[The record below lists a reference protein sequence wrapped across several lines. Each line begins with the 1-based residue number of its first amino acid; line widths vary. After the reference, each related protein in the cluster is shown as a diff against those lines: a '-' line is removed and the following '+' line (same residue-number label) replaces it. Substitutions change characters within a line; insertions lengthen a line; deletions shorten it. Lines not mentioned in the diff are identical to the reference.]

1 MTAGPPICPTFDR
14 PGAAVASRRVTTPPD
29 MDPAVARLLE
39 RRAPAVV
46 SAPALWREP
55 IRFVLLAATAV
66 IAVTTNLPWLH
77 QEGIGIELVLTGNS
91 GLADGTLLTIVAIAT
106 SLLITNR
113 DADGSRTWLLRWLPA
128 ILGVV
133 GLLFVLSAARNMELQ
148 IQIWRRYGATGV
160 YEPGFFAFVARG
172 SCSAVIALWL
182 GVRRGDASTTAGR
195 PNERLV
201 VRRAGLLA
209 VLASV
214 AGVVVGTLI
223 GGAVA
228 LSLDVDP
235 AAVGVPLLALSV
247 LGGAVGGV
255 LASRLAG
262 MLLEP

>member
-1 MTAGPPICPTFDR
+1 
-14 PGAAVASRRVTTPPD
+14 

-39 RRAPAVV
+39 RRAPVIVA
-46 SAPALWREP
+46 ARPLWREP
-55 IRFVLLAATAV
+55 IRLVLLAATAV
-66 IAVTTNLPWLH
+66 VAVTTNLPWLH

-91 GLADGTLLTIVAIAT
+91 GLADGTLLTVVAIAT
-106 SLLITNR
+106 SVLITNR
-113 DADGSRTWLLRWLPA
+113 DAAGSRTWLLRWLPA

-133 GLLFVLSAARNMELQ
+133 GLLLVLSAARNMELQ

-160 YEPGFFAFVARG
+160 YEPGFFVFVVAG
-172 SCSAVIALWL
+172 IVFGAIALWL
-182 GVRRGDASTTAGR
+182 GVRRGRARTTDGV

-201 VRRAGLLA
+201 VRRSGLLT
-209 VLASV
+209 VLVSI

-228 LSLDVDP
+228 LGLDVDP

-255 LASRLAG
+255 LASRIAR

>member
-1 MTAGPPICPTFDR
+1 
-14 PGAAVASRRVTTPPD
+14 

-39 RRAPAVV
+39 RRSPILVAARP
-46 SAPALWREP
+46 LWREP

-91 GLADGTLLTIVAIAT
+91 GLADGTLLTVVAIAT
-106 SLLITNR
+106 GVLITNR
-113 DADGSRTWLLRWLPA
+113 DAAGSRTWLLRWLPA
-128 ILGVV
+128 ILGAV

-160 YEPGFFAFVARG
+160 YEPGYFAFVAAG
-172 SCSAVIALWL
+172 IVFGVIALWL
-182 GVRRGDASTTAGR
+182 GVRRGRSSTTDGR
-195 PNERLV
+195 PNERLI
-201 VRRAGLLA
+201 VRRSGLLVVMA
-209 VLASV
+209 TV
-214 AGVVVGTLI
+214 AGVVVGVLI

-228 LSLDVDP
+228 LSLDLDP
-235 AAVGVPLLALSV
+235 AAVGVPLLALTV
-247 LGGAVGGV
+247 LGGAIGGV